1 MNEVAEISRGW
12 RGLTDRDLRKS
23 GLMLFVELDH
33 GAVLH
38 KETEL
43 TTPKMVRLVIGNP
56 LVIKEI
62 AKHVP
67 EGESYVLVGNSY
79 LGVLHDRP

>member
-1 MNEVAEISRGW
+1 MNEVAEISRRW
-12 RGLTDRDLRKS
+12 RGLTDRDLSKS

-33 GAVLH
+33 DAVLH

-67 EGESYVLVGNSY
+67 EGESYVLVGNS
-79 LGVLHDRP
+79 